1 MKLKHLF
8 MGVLAFAGILAVAS
22 CQQDDFVGGEVTGD
36 YVDATF
42 TVATPDGIS
51 TRAIGDGTTV
61 NKLAC
66 AVYDAKGVELPDLY
80 KIVDINGKTATYS
93 TRLAKGQAYHVVF
106 FAYNGK
112 TDGTSDYYNVEDL
125 KNVEVLGNQL
135 SNVEERD
142 AFTGVYDITPEA
154 SINSIVTEPIVL
166 KRPLAQ
172 LNLGIDATELEA
184 ARKSGVVIEQSYV
197 KVNNVYNTF
206 NAYDSK
212 VVGESEYVEFA
223 MNAIPGEA
231 LEIDLNNDNIIE
243 DSEKFTYL
251 ALNYLL
257 VGDLDAE
264 KTLTDVEF
272 QWTSVDGKKNE
283 PTTNFVNIRAQ
294 RNYRT
299 NIIGKLITNPAEF
312 NLVIDE
318 RFDGQYVE
326 DIPNVVTKTVKT
338 AAELQAAINAAND
351 ECRTYIKVGRD
362 YIAGDFVVNQ
372 KKDVEILIDGQ
383 NKMFFGTFTVNGGSN
398 WGNKE
403 ALTLQNFHFAPSS
416 TPTKDIITIG
426 ERTAD
431 NSSRYAHNVTVKDSK
446 FSRYFGVD
454 LSSFT
459 CIRAYQANDIT
470 VVNCSGDG
478 AYHSFAQITGGT
490 NVKFEGNNIT
500 CKRGISLGAATNCLV
515 SNCNITA
522 TKYGIRHNEDS
533 KVDVL
538 NIDDCTINA
547 AFPVV
552 VRKENNTTVE
562 SYEVA
567 FRGNNTLTGAAE
579 YHVAIANEEYE
590 AAGQA
595 LTSIAN
601 ATVSGEDASWNIFK

>member
-1 MKLKHLF
+1 
-8 MGVLAFAGILAVAS
+8 MGVLAFAGILAVSS
-22 CQQDDFVGGEVTGD
+22 CQQDDFVGGEVAGD
-36 YVDATF
+36 YVDVTF
-42 TVATPDGIS
+42 TVSTADGIN
-51 TRAIGDGTTV
+51 TRATIGNGTKA
-61 NKLAC
+61 NKVAC
-66 AVYDAKGVELPDLY
+66 TVYDANGDELDLY
-80 KIVDINGKTATYS
+80 AVVDVQADKTAQYNV
-93 TRLAKGQAYHVVF
+93 RLAKGQAYRAVF
-106 FAYNGK
+106 FAYYDNGTTK
-112 TDGTSDYYNVEDL
+112 YYNVDDL

-142 AFTGVYDITPEA
+142 AFTGVYDITPAA

-172 LNLGIDATELEA
+172 LNLGIDYAELEA
-184 ARKSGVVIEQSYV
+184 ARKSGVVIAESKI
-197 KVNNVYNTF
+197 KVSNVYNTF

-212 VVGESEYVEFA
+212 VVGESESVEFA

-231 LEIDLNNDNIIE
+231 LEIDLNNDGIIE
-243 DSEKFTYL
+243 DSEKYTYL

-257 VGDLDAE
+257 VGDLEAE

-326 DIPNVVTKTVKT
+326 DIPNVVTKTVKN
-338 AAELQAAINAAND
+338 AAELQAAIDAAD
-351 ECRTYIKVGRD
+351 ASCRTYIKVGRD
-362 YIAGDFVVNQ
+362 GIDGDFVVNQ

-383 NKMFFGTFTVNGGSN
+383 DYLFFGTFTVNGGSN

-403 ALTLQNFHFAPSS
+403 ALTLQNFHFAPFNR
-416 TPTKDIITIG
+416 TPDAIVTIG
-426 ERTAD
+426 ERTAN

-446 FSRYFGVD
+446 FAKFSGVNVAN
-454 LSSFT
+454 LVA
-459 CIRAYQANDIT
+459 IRAYQANDIT
-470 VVNCSGDG
+470 VVNCET
-478 AYHSFAQITGGT
+478 AAKFHSFAQITGGA
-490 NVKFEGNNIT
+490 NVKFEGNTIN
-500 CKRGISLGAATNCLV
+500 CGRGISLGAATNCLV

-522 TKYGIRHNEDS
+522 DKYGIRHNADS

-538 NIDDCTINA
+538 NIDACTINA

-567 FRGNNTLTGAAE
+567 FRGVNTLTGAAD
-579 YHVAIANEEYE
+579 YDVAIANEEYE

-595 LTSIAN
+595 LTRIAN
-601 ATVSGEDASWNIFK
+601 ATVSGEDANWNIFK

>member
-8 MGVLAFAGILAVAS
+8 MGVLAFAGILAVSS
-22 CQQDDFVGGEVTGD
+22 CQQDDFVGGEVAGD
-36 YVDATF
+36 YVDVTF
-42 TVATPDGIS
+42 TVSTADGIN
-51 TRAIGDGTTV
+51 TRATIGNGTKA
-61 NKLAC
+61 NKVAC
-66 AVYDAKGVELPDLY
+66 TVYDANGDELDLY
-80 KIVDINGKTATYS
+80 DVVDVQADKTAQYNV
-93 TRLAKGQAYHVVF
+93 RLAKGQAYRAVF
-106 FAYNGK
+106 FAYYDNGTTK
-112 TDGTSDYYNVEDL
+112 YYNVDDL
-125 KNVEVLGNQL
+125 KNVKVLGNQL

-154 SINSIVTEPIVL
+154 SMNTIVTEPIVL

-184 ARKSGVVIEQSYV
+184 ARKSGVVIAKSKI
-197 KVNNVYNTF
+197 KVSNVYNAF

-212 VVGESEYVEFA
+212 VVGASETVEFA
-223 MNAIPGEA
+223 MNAKPAED
-231 LEIDLNNDNIIE
+231 LEIDLNNDNVIE

-272 QWTSVDGKKNE
+272 QWETAEGNTNN

-326 DIPNVVTKTVKT
+326 YIPNVVTKTVKT
-338 AAELQAAINAAND
+338 AAELQDAIDAAND
-351 ECRTYIKVGRD
+351 ECRTIIKFGANIND
-362 YIAGDFVVNQ
+362 YDEIVVNQ
-372 KKDVEILIDGQ
+372 QKDVEILIDG
-383 NKMFFGTFTVNGGSN
+383 NGKTFYGRFTVNGGSA

-403 ALTLQNFHFAPSS
+403 ALTLQNIKFKGFGN
-416 TPTKDIITIG
+416 DYITIG
-426 ERTAD
+426 ERTA
-431 NSSRYAHNVTVKDSK
+431 NNTSRYAHNVTVKDCN
-446 FSRYFGVD
+446 FSPFMSGPGIGQSVA
-454 LSSFT
+454 
-459 CIRAYQANDIT
+459 IRAYQANDVT
-470 VVNCSGDG
+470 VVNCKSASDL
-478 AYHSFAQITGGT
+478 HSFAQITGGT
-490 NVKFEGNNIT
+490 NVKFESVVSNSV
-500 CKRGISLGAATNCLV
+500 RGISLGAATNCLV
-515 SNCNITA
+515 SNCTINA
-522 TKYGIRHNEDS
+522 EKYGIRHNADS

-538 NIDDCTINA
+538 NIDACTINA

-552 VRKENNTTVE
+552 VRKQNTTTVE

-567 FRGNNTLTGAAE
+567 FRGVNTLTPAAE

-590 AAGQA
+590 AVGQA

>member
-1 MKLKHLF
+1 
-8 MGVLAFAGILAVAS
+8 MGVLAFAGILAVSS
-22 CQQDDFVGGEVTGD
+22 CQQDDFVGGEVAGD
-36 YVDATF
+36 YVDVTF
-42 TVATPDGIS
+42 TVSTADGIN
-51 TRAIGDGTTV
+51 TRATIGNGTKA
-61 NKLAC
+61 NKVAC
-66 AVYDAKGVELPDLY
+66 TVYDANGDELDLY
-80 KIVDINGKTATYS
+80 AVVDVQADKTAQYNV
-93 TRLAKGQAYHVVF
+93 RLAKGQAYRAVF
-106 FAYNGK
+106 FAYYDNGTTK
-112 TDGTSDYYNVEDL
+112 YYNVDDL
-125 KNVEVLGNQL
+125 KKVEVLGNQL

-231 LEIDLNNDNIIE
+231 LEIDLNNDNVIE

-338 AAELQAAINAAND
+338 AAELQDAIDAADAS
-351 ECRTYIKVGRD
+351 CRTYIKIGRSN
-362 YIAGDFVVNQ
+362 IAGDFVVNQ
-372 KKDVEILIDGQ
+372 KKDVEILIDAQ
-383 NKMFFGTFTVNGGSN
+383 NQTFFGTFTVNGGSN

-403 ALTLQNFHFAPSS
+403 ALTLQNFKFAPLS
-416 TPTKDIITIG
+416 TPTRDIITIG

-431 NSSRYAHNVTVKDSK
+431 NSSRYAHNVTIKDCTFAK
-446 FSRYFGVD
+446 FGNSANV
-454 LSSFT
+454 SSLV
-459 CIRAYQANDIT
+459 CIRAYQANDVT
-470 VVNCSGDG
+470 VVNCKAEKDNTSSNN
-478 AYHSFAQITGGT
+478 YHSFAQITGGT
-490 NVKFEGNNIT
+490 NVKFEGNTI
-500 CKRGISLGAATNCLV
+500 KLPRAISLGAATNCLV
-515 SNCNITA
+515 SNCNIEA
-522 TKYGIRHNEDS
+522 TKYGIRHNADS

-538 NIDDCTINA
+538 NIDACTINA

-552 VRKENNTTVE
+552 VRKENTTTVE

-567 FRGNNTLTGAAE
+567 FRGVNTLTGAVG
-579 YHVAIANEEYE
+579 YDVAIANEEYE

-595 LTSIAN
+595 LTPIAN
-601 ATVSGEDASWNIFK
+601 TTVSGAATSWSIFK

>member
-1 MKLKHLF
+1 
-8 MGVLAFAGILAVAS
+8 MGVLAFAGILAVSS
-22 CQQDDFVGGEVTGD
+22 CQQDDFVGGEVAGD
-36 YVDATF
+36 YVDVTF
-42 TVATPDGIS
+42 TVSTADGIN
-51 TRAIGDGTTV
+51 TRATIGNGTKA
-61 NKLAC
+61 NKVAC
-66 AVYDAKGVELPDLY
+66 TVYDANGKELDLY
-80 KIVDINGKTATYS
+80 AVVDVQADKTAQYNV
-93 TRLAKGQAYHVVF
+93 RLAKGQAYRAVF
-106 FAYNGK
+106 FAYYDNGTTK
-112 TDGTSDYYNVEDL
+112 YYNVDDL
-125 KNVEVLGNQL
+125 KNVQVLGNQL

-231 LEIDLNNDNIIE
+231 LEIDLDGNGTIE
-243 DSEKFTYL
+243 AGETFTYL

-272 QWTSVDGKKNE
+272 QWETAEGKKNE
-283 PTTNFVNIRAQ
+283 PTTSFVNIRAQ

-326 DIPNVVTKTVKT
+326 YIPNVVTKTVKS
-338 AAELQAAINAAND
+338 AAELQAAIDAAD
-351 ECRTYIKVGRD
+351 TSCRTYIKIGRGN
-362 YIAGDFVVNQ
+362 IAGDFVVNQ
-372 KKDVEILIDGQ
+372 KKDVEILIDAQ
-383 NKMFFGTFTVNGGSN
+383 NQTFFGTFTVNGGSN

-403 ALTLQNFHFAPSS
+403 ALTLQNFKFAPLS
-416 TPTKDIITIG
+416 TPTRDIITIG

-431 NSSRYAHNVTVKDSK
+431 NSSRYAHNVTIKDCTFAK
-446 FSRYFGVD
+446 FGNSANV
-454 LSSFT
+454 SSLV
-459 CIRAYQANDIT
+459 CIRAYQANDVT
-470 VVNCSGDG
+470 VVNCKAEKDNTSSNN
-478 AYHSFAQITGGT
+478 YHSFAQITGGT
-490 NVKFEGNNIT
+490 NVKFEGNTI
-500 CKRGISLGAATNCLV
+500 KLPRAISLGAATNCLV

-522 TKYGIRHNEDS
+522 DKYGIRHNADS

-552 VRKENNTTVE
+552 VRKTNDTVVE

-567 FRGNNTLTGAAE
+567 FRGVNTLTGAAG
-579 YHVAIANEEYE
+579 YHVAIANEEYD
-590 AAGQA
+590 AAGQT

-601 ATVSGEDASWNIFK
+601 ATVSGKDASWYIFK

>member
-1 MKLKHLF
+1 
-8 MGVLAFAGILAVAS
+8 MGVLAFAGILAVSS
-22 CQQDDFVGGEVTGD
+22 CQQDDFVGGEVAGD
-36 YVDATF
+36 YVDVTF
-42 TVATPDGIS
+42 TVSTADGIN
-51 TRAIGDGTTV
+51 TRATIGNGAKA
-61 NKLAC
+61 NKVAC
-66 AVYDAKGVELPDLY
+66 TVYDANGKELDLY
-80 KIVDINGKTATYS
+80 AVVDVQADKTAKYNV
-93 TRLAKGQAYHVVF
+93 RLAKGQAYRAVF
-106 FAYNGK
+106 FAYYDNGTTK
-112 TDGTSDYYNVEDL
+112 YYEVDDL
-125 KNVEVLGNQL
+125 KNVKVIGDQK
-135 SNVEERD
+135 SNVEYRD
-142 AFTGVYDITPEA
+142 AFTGVYDITPAA
-154 SINSIVTEPIVL
+154 SINSIVTESIVL

-172 LNLGIDATELEA
+172 LNLGIDAAEYEA
-184 ARKSGVVIEQSYV
+184 AEKSGVVIAESKI
-197 KVNNVYNTF
+197 KVSNVYNTF

-212 VVGESEYVEFA
+212 VVGESESVEFA

-231 LEIDLNNDNIIE
+231 LEIDLNNDGVIE
-243 DSEKFTYL
+243 NSEKFTYL

-272 QWTSVDGKKNE
+272 QWKTAEGNTNN
-283 PTTNFVNIRAQ
+283 PTTSFVNIRAQ

-338 AAELQAAINAAND
+338 AQELQDAIDAADAS
-351 ECRTYIKVGRD
+351 CRTYIKLSTAQIITGE
-362 YIAGDFVVNQ
+362 FVVNQ

-383 NKMFFGTFTVNGGSN
+383 NNIFRGTFTVNGGSN

-403 ALTLQNFHFAPSS
+403 ALTLQNINFWDAYN
-416 TPTKDIITIG
+416 KDFITIG
-426 ERTAD
+426 KRTAD
-431 NSSRYAHNVTVKDSK
+431 NSSRYAHNVTVKDCK
-446 FSRYFGVD
+446 FGAYGSNSNIVG
-454 LSSFT
+454 
-459 CIRAYQANDIT
+459 IRAYQANDVT
-470 VVNCSGDG
+470 VVNCTDG
-478 AYHSFAQITGGT
+478 TALHSFAQITGGA
-490 NVKFEGNNIT
+490 NVKFEGCEIDN
-500 CKRGISLGAATNCLV
+500 CGRGISLGAATNCLV
-515 SNCNITA
+515 SNCKIKVA
-522 TKYGIRHNEDS
+522 KYGIRHNADS

-567 FRGNNTLTGAAE
+567 FRGNNTLTLTGAAE

-601 ATVSGEDASWNIFK
+601 ATVSGEDASWSIFK